1 MSETKVQDE
10 LNDLLITLCKQVA
23 LDRAS
28 DVANTM
34 LEYEEREG
42 VKMDPKLAVYVHNM
56 VWAMEM
62 EVVLKH
68 VVTNDDE
75 QERGRKMMIDKFM
88 KTHLDILTAF

>member
-1 MSETKVQDE
+1 MSDTKVQDE
-10 LNDLLITLCKQVA
+10 LNDLLIKLCKQVA
-23 LDRAS
+23 IDRAS

-34 LEYEEREG
+34 LEYERQEK

-68 VVTNDDE
+68 IVTNDDE
-75 QERGRKMMIDKFM
+75 KETGRKMMVDKFM
-88 KTHLDILTAF
+88 KTHVDILTAF

>member
-23 LDRAS
+23 IDRAS
-28 DVANTM
+28 DVANIM
-34 LEYEEREG
+34 LKYEETES

-56 VWAMEM
+56 IWAMEM

-68 VVTNDDE
+68 VVTKDDE
-75 QERGRKMMIDKFM
+75 QETGRKMMIDKWM
-88 KTHLDILTAF
+88 KIHMDILKAF